1 MKILFLCP
9 DAARKEFEFLEE
21 ASSPAALIEFFN
33 SFDWEKGNKIIH
45 EKKVLELPFFPQT
58 LRFQRS
64 ETDFV
69 AISPKK
75 PGEYYLS
82 CTNGKLVFETVV
94 TRDVDRQKFSIE
106 EFLHDFWSKNLV
118 EKYNFEELDN
128 SEIPDLYAE
137 SRFGFKTIWPFL
149 FLLIAPG
156 IVLIGDRRMSS
167 HTNIQFLLLMTSVFV
182 VLLLP
187 YVLLLFQYL
196 KYNKSTTLSINKKN
210 RSVTITK
217 SGQPKTFLFSDITK
231 ARIRRNDSRRYFT
244 MGWGYLMLD
253 LGDKERVVITTFLYK
268 NLDSLTALLGVNPV
282 FDNSMLPG
290 IQLRIKSDT
299 RLAND
304 KNDFDLKVQEFTQKW
319 NDKSDEELLVIK
331 SNPSQYADYAVEA
344 ATRLLKR

>member
-1 MKILFLCP
+1 MKILFLRP

-21 ASSPAALIEFFN
+21 VSSPAALIGFFN

-69 AISPKK
+69 AISPKNSD
-75 PGEYYLS
+75 EYYLS
-82 CTNGKLVFETVV
+82 CVNGKMVFETIVASNIEKQV
-94 TRDVDRQKFSIE
+94 FSIE
-106 EFLHDFWSKNLV
+106 EFLHDFWSKKLV
-118 EKYNFEELDN
+118 EKYNFEEPDN
-128 SEIPDLYAE
+128 SEIPDVHVK
-137 SRFGFKTIWPFL
+137 SRFGFRTIWPFL

-156 IVLIGDRRMSS
+156 IVLIGGRKISS

-187 YVLLLFQYL
+187 YVFLLFQYL
-196 KYNKSTTLSINKKN
+196 KYNKNTTLSVNKKS

-217 SGQPKTFLFSDITK
+217 SGEPKTFLFSAITK
-231 ARIRRNDSRRYFT
+231 ARIRRNDGRRYFT

-268 NLDSLTALLGVNPV
+268 DLNSLTALLGVNPV
-282 FDNSMLPG
+282 FDNSMLPT

-304 KNDFDLKVQEFTQKW
+304 KSDFNLKVQEFTEKW
-319 NDKSDEELLVIK
+319 NDKSEEELLVIK

-344 ATRLLKR
+344 ATRLLKK